1 MSCILNWIVQEFW
14 KVSCGNSVSL
24 VPKIKTT
31 RFQVLI
37 VGNLFCIKLLS
48 RVTHI
53 SQICWGLM
61 PDSLQ
66 PQCVR
71 YNGSTVQREDKQMLP
86 TILRGGT
93 GDCSAW
99 RRWRSAAAAEAK
111 PNQLSAEARNIEKT
125 NEHSKIPLSQW
136 VQMQASYPSMNSVL
150 PVSSWCFLADFVNVT
165 NIYQSNCKKL
175 FKPSRCQLLLKVS
188 FTPQLMLWSY
198 SAHLFQMA
206 FCLWKDEL
214 VWTPYV
220 WVTNYLDK
228 NVKFWSTWLNLFR
241 IFLLPNSRIWGVG
254 WRIIQKN

>member
-53 SQICWGLM
+53 SCICWGLM

-111 PNQLSAEARNIEKT
+111 PKELSAEARNIEKT
-125 NEHSKIPLSQW
+125 NQHSKIPLSQW
-136 VQMQASYPSMNSVL
+136 VQMQDSYPRINSVL
-150 PVSSWCFLADFVNVT
+150 LVTSWFCLNTAVNVT
-165 NIYQSNCKKL
+165 NIYQSKPPRCRFL
-175 FKPSRCQLLLKVS
+175 FKVR
-188 FTPQLMLWSY
+188 FYLWSCDLTLLTF
-198 SAHLFQMA
+198 S
-206 FCLWKDEL
+206 DGI
-214 VWTPYV
+214 
-220 WVTNYLDK
+220 
-228 NVKFWSTWLNLFR
+228 LFR
-241 IFLLPNSRIWGVG
+241 KRDIGLNTMSN
-254 WRIIQKN
+254 IIKYTH

>member
-53 SQICWGLM
+53 SCICWGLM

-111 PNQLSAEARNIEKT
+111 PKELSAEARNIEKT
-125 NEHSKIPLSQW
+125 NQHSKIPLSQW
-136 VQMQASYPSMNSVL
+136 VQMETSYPTINSIL
-150 PVSSWCFLADFVNVT
+150 LVSSWCFLANFVNVT

-175 FKPSRCQLLLKVS
+175 FKPSRCQLLFKVS

-206 FCLWKDEL
+206 FCLWKD
-214 VWTPYV
+214 
-220 WVTNYLDK
+220 
-228 NVKFWSTWLNLFR
+228 
-241 IFLLPNSRIWGVG
+241 
-254 WRIIQKN
+254 

>member
-86 TILRGGT
+86 TILRDGT

-111 PNQLSAEARNIEKT
+111 PKELSAEARNIEKT
-125 NEHSKIPLSQW
+125 NQHSKIPLSQW
-136 VQMQASYPSMNSVL
+136 VQMETSYPKINSIL
-150 PVSSWCFLADFVNVT
+150 PVSSWCFLANFVNVT

-188 FTPQLMLWSY
+188 FTPQLMLWS
-198 SAHLFQMA
+198 
-206 FCLWKDEL
+206 
-214 VWTPYV
+214 
-220 WVTNYLDK
+220 
-228 NVKFWSTWLNLFR
+228 
-241 IFLLPNSRIWGVG
+241 
-254 WRIIQKN
+254 

>member
-93 GDCSAW
+93 GGVW
-99 RRWRSAAAAEAK
+99 RRWRSTAAAEAREFEK
-111 PNQLSAEARNIEKT
+111 TNQLSSKYSPLRKSLIINIGLVQVHPSSSVT
-125 NEHSKIPLSQW
+125 LISLITFNEG
-136 VQMQASYPSMNSVL
+136 
-150 PVSSWCFLADFVNVT
+150 T
-165 NIYQSNCKKL
+165 
-175 FKPSRCQLLLKVS
+175 
-188 FTPQLMLWSY
+188 
-198 SAHLFQMA
+198 
-206 FCLWKDEL
+206 
-214 VWTPYV
+214 
-220 WVTNYLDK
+220 
-228 NVKFWSTWLNLFR
+228 
-241 IFLLPNSRIWGVG
+241 
-254 WRIIQKN
+254 II